1 MRLSG
6 SQLHIKFFKLGLSGD
21 KLKSP
26 SKAKISYIGLKK
38 FKARFN
44 SLINERSFCE
54 GGARFNSLIN
64 ERSFCEGGL

>member
-1 MRLSG
+1 MRFSR
-6 SQLHIKFFKLGLSGD
+6 SKLHIKFLKLGFSVD

-26 SKAKISYIGLKK
+26 SKAKFSYIRLKN

-54 GGARFNSLIN
+54 GGL
-64 ERSFCEGGL
+64 